1 MKRSININALTRP
14 IIQKMQAYRSARLEF
29 VESDREMILLDANE
43 NPFDTGLNRYPD
55 PMQTKLKERLGIVKH
70 VDPSNIFLGNGS
82 DELISL
88 MMVAFCEP
96 KEEEEVLLVPP
107 TFGMYQVSAN
117 LNGVACIEVPLIS
130 GFQLNVIEILA
141 QASNRTKL
149 IFIPTPNNPTGNR
162 FPMKDLKAIVEGFPG
177 LVVIDEAYA
186 EFSPGETAIDW
197 LEDYHNVVVLQTFS
211 KAQGLAGARVGMAFA
226 HQDIIGVLNKIK
238 APYNLNVLSQQAVFD
253 RLDNA
258 DVVANEVQ
266 LMLKEKQVLR
276 SEMKQLRFVEEIF
289 PSDANFILIRVD
301 DSQFRYKQLIDK
313 GIVVRNPSNQYACK
327 NTLRISIG
335 TATQNEALITAFKT
349 MDQ

>member
-14 IIQKMQAYRSARLEF
+14 IIQTMQAYRSARLEF

-96 KEEEEVLLVPP
+96 KEEEVLLVPP

-130 GFQLNVIEILA
+130 GFQLNVTEILA

-276 SEMKQLRFVEEIF
+276 SEMQQLRFVEEIF

-301 DSQFRYKQLIDK
+301 DSQFRYKQLIEK

>member
-1 MKRSININALTRP
+1 
-14 IIQKMQAYRSARLEF
+14 
-29 VESDREMILLDANE
+29 
-43 NPFDTGLNRYPD
+43 
-55 PMQTKLKERLGIVKH
+55 
-70 VDPSNIFLGNGS
+70 
-82 DELISL
+82 

-96 KEEEEVLLVPP
+96 KEEEVLLVPP

>member
-14 IIQKMQAYRSARLEF
+14 IIQTMQAYRSARLEF
-29 VESDREMILLDANE
+29 VKSDREMILLDANE

-96 KEEEEVLLVPP
+96 KEEEVLLVPP

-266 LMLKEKQVLR
+266 VNYPYP
-276 SEMKQLRFVEEIF
+276 F
-289 PSDANFILIRVD
+289 
-301 DSQFRYKQLIDK
+301 
-313 GIVVRNPSNQYACK
+313 
-327 NTLRISIG
+327 SI
-335 TATQNEALITAFKT
+335 
-349 MDQ
+349 

>member
-14 IIQKMQAYRSARLEF
+14 IIQTMQAYRSARLEF
-29 VESDREMILLDANE
+29 VKSDREMILLDANE